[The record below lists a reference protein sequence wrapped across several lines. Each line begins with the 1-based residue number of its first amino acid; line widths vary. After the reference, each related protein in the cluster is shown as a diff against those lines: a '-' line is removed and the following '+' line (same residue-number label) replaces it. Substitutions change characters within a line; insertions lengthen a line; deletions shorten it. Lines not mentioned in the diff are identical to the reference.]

1 MKVMLS
7 IHDILDG
14 KCFQFMKLLLGKCCH
29 MHIANRMFSVHDIA
43 DGCLS
48 VDDSTVVLLT
58 NGNANDRIGNLLI
71 IVA

>member
-1 MKVMLS
+1 MFSVHE
-7 IHDILDG
+7 IVT
-14 KCFQFMKLLLGKCCH
+14 GKCCH